1 MPVQSRAEL
10 EAFVKGFLE
19 SLRNRKARAEERA
32 EAKHSWVSGA
42 LEFTRLDKIETKPRD
57 WLVWGL
63 IGKGEASAWYGD
75 PSSGKSVVA
84 GDLVF
89 HVTHGL
95 PWLGLEVVKTPAVYF
110 PLERYGLV
118 ARRLQGLAAKHGT
131 DAESDPYIVRGEFD
145 IRDPKYARHFIDG
158 IKRAGAGLAVIDTYS
173 RSLNGGNENGP
184 EDGGA
189 AIANIQR
196 IIDETG
202 AHVLLI
208 HHVGNAEDTKG
219 RLRGWSGLNGAMDTT
234 VLVKQPKKDGV
245 VF

>member
-1 MPVQSRAEL
+1 MQSRAEL

-42 LEFTRLDKIETKPRD
+42 LEFTQLEKIETKPRD

-131 DAESDPYIVRGEFD
+131 DAEFDPYIVRGEFD

-158 IKRAGAGLAVIDTYS
+158 IKRAGAGLAVVDTYS